1 MTKVNNEVILM
12 GYDSVTGQ
20 SSIIKTVSN
29 RASIISGAAGVSRT
43 RFVTVAHATLPVVAT
58 SGVIAFASRARDPI
72 IQSLFLSAG
81 VLPLTTN
88 NWTIRYS
95 IDPANDAAD
104 ALLLPVTFPS
114 GSATAENMQIG
125 SFNVMP
131 IVYPNTLDA
140 NRLIQIVLPSTIKIP
155 TTSGIL
161 RMGFAH
167 NLGAGVSIVLGVSAV
182 EEL

>member
-1 MTKVNNEVILM
+1 MTQPHNPGTICYEDAAT
-12 GYDSVTGQ
+12 GESVTVKG
-20 SSIIKTVSN
+20 TGGASN
-29 RASIISGAAGVSRT
+29 VAVGAAGVLRT

-58 SGVIAFASRARDPI
+58 SGVITFANRARDPV
-72 IQSLFLSAG
+72 IQSIFLSVG

-95 IDPANDAAD
+95 IDPAHDGAD

-125 SFNVMP
+125 SFNVTP
-131 IVYPNTLDA
+131 ILYSHTVDLS
-140 NRLIQIVLPSTIKIP
+140 RLIQIVLPRPIEIP